1 SNKKDKKMSQKRDIV
16 KTIAERL
23 ELSQV
28 VTKQMVQEMLDV
40 IIETIVES
48 GRIELRNFGVFEV
61 RHRAPRVAQNP
72 MTGEKVKVPAKT
84 VVGFRPGRAME
95 QKVAA
100 LVKKRKKTA
109 GK

>member
-1 SNKKDKKMSQKRDIV
+1 MVHKLDII
-16 KTIAERL
+16 KTVAERL
-23 ELSQV
+23 NIKQT
-28 VTKQMVQEMLDV
+28 VTKQMVQETLNV
-40 IIETIVES
+40 ITETIVET

-61 RHRAPRVAQNP
+61 RHRPPRIAQNP

-84 VVGFRPGRAME
+84 VVGFKPGRVMK